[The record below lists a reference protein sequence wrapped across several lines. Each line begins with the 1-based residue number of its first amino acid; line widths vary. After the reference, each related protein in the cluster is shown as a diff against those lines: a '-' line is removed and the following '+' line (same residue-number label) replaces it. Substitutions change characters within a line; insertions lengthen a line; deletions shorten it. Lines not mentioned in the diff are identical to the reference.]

1 MIHTIRITAGGNEVV
16 LNPTLH
22 VRELI
27 FVPTPVRNL
36 HKLDWYVQD
45 ERSGVGVGQMG
56 ESVGPIA
63 NRRTNPVHCRVSTNL
78 PSPPPHPLNFP
89 ELPPHS
95 TSQAI
100 VPVHK
105 QSWTFYA
112 MQLGLVRRNCR
123 TVQTLNVPPLLSE
136 HPNLIRSRPLPKQR
150 PIDGVT
156 YAAGAMNEQ
165 IISTAI

>member
-1 MIHTIRITAGGNEVV
+1 MGVSTVSGRLDPGS
-16 LNPTLH
+16 L
-22 VRELI
+22 
-27 FVPTPVRNL
+27 L
-36 HKLDWYVQD
+36 HKRKVD
-45 ERSGVGVGQMG
+45 ERSGVGVGQAG
-56 ESVGPIA
+56 RLWGRSPKNEPC
-63 NRRTNPVHCRVSTNL
+63 TL
-78 PSPPPHPLNFP
+78 PSFYQPPFPASTSLNFP

-95 TSQAI
+95 TSQPI
-100 VPVHK
+100 VPVYK

-123 TVQTLNVPPLLSE
+123 TVQTLNIPSPLPS
-136 HPNLIRSRPLPKQR
+136 HPNLIRSRRFPEQR